1 MKNVVKFLVGVIMAS
16 FMAYGVVKYL
26 GAPSENEFLLI
37 FVVTLI
43 VFSVFSVIAV
53 PLEHMLL
60 GKMSRMIEEAR
71 QTARGRTLS
80 EGTDNLLKEVVRRH
94 EDAVR
99 RAFSGA
105 PDSGK
110 LFDFLDLYRRVKLV
124 RMLVETETRTP
135 RSSV

>member
-16 FMAYGVVKYL
+16 FMAYGVVKFL
-26 GAPSENEFLLI
+26 GAPPENEFLLI

-60 GKMSRMIEEAR
+60 GKMSRMIEGAKNE
-71 QTARGRTLS
+71 ARGRTLS
-80 EGTDNLLKEVVRRH
+80 ESTDNLLKEVAQRH

-124 RMLVETETRTP
+124 QMLVKNETRAAG
-135 RSSV
+135 SSA